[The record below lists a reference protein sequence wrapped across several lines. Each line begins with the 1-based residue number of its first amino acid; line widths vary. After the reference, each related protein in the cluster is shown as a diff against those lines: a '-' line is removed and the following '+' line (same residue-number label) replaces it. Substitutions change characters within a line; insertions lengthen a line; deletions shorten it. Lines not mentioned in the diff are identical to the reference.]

1 MNINELFSDD
11 MADAGKRLW
20 ERRRRKITESAAD
33 DITKAF
39 ANMYD
44 PVISNLHRVAVLA
57 MQGRQNE
64 AAAQL
69 RTVIKSASP
78 DIQKKIT
85 DAVNNIKPVM
95 VNSRIADTSTLEK
108 SKQHQVWIQKTF
120 IPWVQSTMN
129 KGVTENKLDESK
141 CPHCGGEMIS
151 EDRIDEKK
159 DACYYKV
166 KSRYKVW
173 PSAYASG
180 ALVKCRKKGAK
191 NWGNKSESID
201 EDEQLD
207 EDLKKWFKEKWVR
220 FGPDGKIKGD
230 CARGKDSE
238 GKPKCLPQSKA
249 HALGKKGRAS
259 AARRKRKQDPNPERR
274 GKAINVATK
283 KNESVMSDMD
293 IDMQDITW
301 DQIVGAVTIAVRI
314 GEDADKFIGDWADQE
329 SIDMQRIEQELQ
341 ERGFE
346 NIDVL
351 QDHIEQHGGRYV
363 PPDFDLSE
371 TIRKIGDNKYRLYS
385 GKGKNLGTFDSR
397 AGAEKHE
404 REVQYFKHANE
415 SQITD
420 QEIAAYLREMRDAG
434 YGV

>member
-20 ERRRRKITESAAD
+20 ERRRRKISES
-33 DITKAF
+33 K
-39 ANMYD
+39 
-44 PVISNLHRVAVLA
+44 
-57 MQGRQNE
+57 
-64 AAAQL
+64 
-69 RTVIKSASP
+69 K
-78 DIQKKIT
+78 QK
-85 DAVNNIKPVM
+85 
-95 VNSRIADTSTLEK
+95 
-108 SKQHQVWIQKTF
+108 
-120 IPWVQSTMN
+120 
-129 KGVTENKLDESK
+129 VTENSTERYLTLALMDRLENQHPELIRRYGNDDIMDAIMDVTDYISDRGGVDMNRLDTYVTDVAKRLEGDLDESK
-141 CPHCGGEMIS
+141 CPHCVGEMIS

-314 GEDADKFIGDWADQE
+314 GEDADKFIRDWADQE